1 MRLGELLLAS
11 GLLSADQL
19 EAALQGQR
27 SSGMKLGEYLIK
39 QGICRESDVVDAVCR
54 QTGIERYTPSRF
66 PLNLSLSDRL
76 PADVA
81 QRTNAVPLLIRGD
94 VLVVAMMDP
103 LDIDALDRIE
113 IVTDREVEPVMCL
126 RQEFTQLYAALYGH
140 FNTMDGV
147 MESFTALPDQP
158 VASDDLLIASET
170 PKDELGQPDEAPV
183 VRLVNSILTQAVRES
198 ASDIHISPEKDSIQI
213 RFRIDGK
220 LRKTPSPPKS
230 VGASIVSRIKILA
243 NMDISITRVPQ
254 DGRFT
259 MMVDRREINVRVSTL
274 PTIYGENVVMRLLDM
289 STNHVYTLDKLGMSD
304 KDCKTIS
311 QTIERPY
318 GMILSTGP
326 TGSGKSTSLYSI
338 LQLLNKPDVN
348 AITLEDPVEYRIDG
362 IRQVQ
367 LNVRA
372 GMTFAS
378 GLRSILRQD
387 PDVIMVGEIRDSETA
402 QIAVQAA
409 LTGHL
414 VLSTLHTNDAP
425 GAVSRLMEMHIEPYL
440 VASVLLCSF
449 AQRLVRKVCP
459 HCAEPYDPPRALLG
473 LFGIKDAEGA
483 TFRRGKGCYHCG
495 NTGYLGRIG
504 IFEVMPVTP
513 EIQEAI
519 VRRAHA
525 QEISAIAQRQGVMN
539 TLAQDAAR
547 MVGKPDGVADAV
559 RHAGDAVFIELEP
572 VEHDVGDAAARGGH
586 VLRVRGEDLR
596 AVRLQAVRHG
606 KEQRVLFLRAGSGNA
621 AHRRA
626 GLLKKLQRCHILHLL
641 TRKRVPMGLPA
652 TISYK
657 SSGFSPLA
665 MTISQPA
672 PTAICA
678 AKSLVAMPP
687 VPRLEPLP
695 PPRATMRSST
705 VSTVGISFASGF
717 LRGSPS

>member
-1 MRLGELLLAS
+1 MRTKMRLGELLIAS
-11 GLLSADQL
+11 GLLTGEQL
-19 EAALQGQR
+19 ESALQGQR
-27 SSGMKLGEYLIK
+27 ASGMKLGEYLIK

-66 PLNLSLSDRL
+66 PLNMSLSDRL

-94 VLVVAMMDP
+94 VLVVAMVDP
-103 LDIDALDRIE
+103 LDIDSLDRLE

-140 FNTMDGV
+140 FNSMDGV
-147 MESFTALPDQP
+147 MESITSSMSEHAAPTQ
-158 VASDDLLIASET
+158 DDLLIASET

-198 ASDIHISPEKDSIQI
+198 ASDIHISPERDSIQI

-220 LRKTPSPPKS
+220 LRKTPSPPKN
-230 VGASIVSRIKILA
+230 VGTSIVSRIKILA

-289 STNHVYTLDKLGMSD
+289 STNHVYTLDKLGMSARD
-304 KDCKTIS
+304 AEAIARTI
-311 QTIERPY
+311 QKPY

-338 LQLLNKPDVN
+338 LQMLNKPDVN

-459 HCAEPYDPPRALLG
+459 HCAEPYDPPRALLE
-473 LFGIKDAEGA
+473 LFGIKETDKAN
-483 TFRRGKGCYHCG
+483 FLRGKGCYHCG

-504 IFEVMPVTP
+504 IFEVLSL
-513 EIQEAI
+513 I
-519 VRRAHA
+519 
-525 QEISAIAQRQGVMN
+525 
-539 TLAQDAAR
+539 
-547 MVGKPDGVADAV
+547 
-559 RHAGDAVFIELEP
+559 
-572 VEHDVGDAAARGGH
+572 
-586 VLRVRGEDLR
+586 
-596 AVRLQAVRHG
+596 
-606 KEQRVLFLRAGSGNA
+606 
-621 AHRRA
+621 
-626 GLLKKLQRCHILHLL
+626 HI
-641 TRKRVPMGLPA
+641 
-652 TISYK
+652 
-657 SSGFSPLA
+657 
-665 MTISQPA
+665 
-672 PTAICA
+672 
-678 AKSLVAMPP
+678 
-687 VPRLEPLP
+687 
-695 PPRATMRSST
+695 
-705 VSTVGISFASGF
+705 
-717 LRGSPS
+717 

>member
-1 MRLGELLLAS
+1 MRTKMRLGELLIAS
-11 GLLSADQL
+11 GLLTGEQL
-19 EAALQGQR
+19 ESALQGQR
-27 SSGMKLGEYLIK
+27 ASGMKLGEYLIK

-66 PLNLSLSDRL
+66 PLNMSLSDRL

-94 VLVVAMMDP
+94 VLVVAMVDP
-103 LDIDALDRIE
+103 LDIDSLDRLE

-140 FNTMDGV
+140 FNSMDGV
-147 MESFTALPDQP
+147 MESITSSMSEHAAPTQ
-158 VASDDLLIASET
+158 DDLLIASET

-198 ASDIHISPEKDSIQI
+198 ASDIHISPERDSIQI

-220 LRKTPSPPKS
+220 LRKTPSPPKN
-230 VGASIVSRIKILA
+230 VGTSIVSRIKILA

-289 STNHVYTLDKLGMSD
+289 STNHVYTLDKLGMSARD
-304 KDCKTIS
+304 AEAIARTI
-311 QTIERPY
+311 QKPY

-338 LQLLNKPDVN
+338 LQMLNKPDVN

-459 HCAEPYDPPRALLG
+459 HCAEPYDPPRALLE
-473 LFGIKDAEGA
+473 LFGIKETDKAN
-483 TFRRGKGCYHCG
+483 FLRGKGCYHCG

-504 IFEVMPVTP
+504 IFEVMPVTT

-519 VRRAHA
+519 VRSAHA
-525 QEISAIAQRQGVMN
+525 QEMSAIAQRLGVMS
-539 TLAQDAAR
+539 TLAQDAAS
-547 MVGKPDGVADAV
+547 KV
-559 RHAGDAVFIELEP
+559 RAGITT
-572 VEHDVGDAAARGGH
+572 VEEA
-586 VLRVRGEDLR
+586 LR
-596 AVRLQAVRHG
+596 A
-606 KEQRVLFLRAGSGNA
+606 
-621 AHRRA
+621 
-626 GLLKKLQRCHILHLL
+626 
-641 TRKRVPMGLPA
+641 
-652 TISYK
+652 
-657 SSGFSPLA
+657 A
-665 MTISQPA
+665 M
-672 PTAICA
+672 
-678 AKSLVAMPP
+678 V
-687 VPRLEPLP
+687 
-695 PPRATMRSST
+695 
-705 VSTVGISFASGF
+705 
-717 LRGSPS
+717 

>member
-1 MRLGELLLAS
+1 MRTKMRLGELLIAS
-11 GLLSADQL
+11 GLLTGEQL
-19 EAALQGQR
+19 ESALQGQR
-27 SSGMKLGEYLIK
+27 ASGMKLGEYLIK
-39 QGICRESDVVDAVCR
+39 QGICRESDVVDAVRR

-66 PLNLSLSDRL
+66 PLNMSLSDRL

-94 VLVVAMMDP
+94 VLVVAMVDP
-103 LDIDALDRIE
+103 LDIDSLDRLE

-140 FNTMDGV
+140 FNSMDGV
-147 MESFTALPDQP
+147 MESITSSMSEHAAPTQ
-158 VASDDLLIASET
+158 DDLLIASET

-198 ASDIHISPEKDSIQI
+198 ASDIHISPERDSIQI

-220 LRKTPSPPKS
+220 LRKTPSPPKN
-230 VGASIVSRIKILA
+230 VGTSIVSRIKILA

-289 STNHVYTLDKLGMSD
+289 STNHVYTLDKLGMSARD
-304 KDCKTIS
+304 AEAIARTI
-311 QTIERPY
+311 QKPY

-338 LQLLNKPDVN
+338 LQMLNKPDVN

-459 HCAEPYDPPRALLG
+459 HCAEPYDPPRALLE
-473 LFGIKDAEGA
+473 LFGIKETDKAN
-483 TFRRGKGCYHCG
+483 FLRGKGCYHCG

-504 IFEVMPVTP
+504 IFEVMPVTT

-519 VRRAHA
+519 VRSAHA
-525 QEISAIAQRQGVMN
+525 QEISAIAQRLGVMS
-539 TLAQDAAR
+539 TLAQDAAS
-547 MVGKPDGVADAV
+547 KV
-559 RHAGDAVFIELEP
+559 RAGITT
-572 VEHDVGDAAARGGH
+572 VEEA
-586 VLRVRGEDLR
+586 LR
-596 AVRLQAVRHG
+596 A
-606 KEQRVLFLRAGSGNA
+606 
-621 AHRRA
+621 
-626 GLLKKLQRCHILHLL
+626 
-641 TRKRVPMGLPA
+641 
-652 TISYK
+652 
-657 SSGFSPLA
+657 A
-665 MTISQPA
+665 M
-672 PTAICA
+672 
-678 AKSLVAMPP
+678 V
-687 VPRLEPLP
+687 
-695 PPRATMRSST
+695 
-705 VSTVGISFASGF
+705 
-717 LRGSPS
+717 

>member
-1 MRLGELLLAS
+1 MHTRMRLGELLLAS

-81 QRTNAVPLLIRGD
+81 RRTNAVPLLIRGD

-547 MVGKPDGVADAV
+547 KV
-559 RHAGDAVFIELEP
+559 RAGITT
-572 VEHDVGDAAARGGH
+572 VEEA
-586 VLRVRGEDLR
+586 LR
-596 AVRLQAVRHG
+596 A
-606 KEQRVLFLRAGSGNA
+606 
-621 AHRRA
+621 
-626 GLLKKLQRCHILHLL
+626 
-641 TRKRVPMGLPA
+641 
-652 TISYK
+652 
-657 SSGFSPLA
+657 A
-665 MTISQPA
+665 M
-672 PTAICA
+672 
-678 AKSLVAMPP
+678 V
-687 VPRLEPLP
+687 
-695 PPRATMRSST
+695 
-705 VSTVGISFASGF
+705 
-717 LRGSPS
+717 